1 MMFIGSLAPGEIPQ
15 PVAVITG
22 GWANERDRS
31 LLSGREVA
39 DTLTS
44 LGLAPR
50 VIDLEDDREILVER
64 LHGVGLAF
72 LAIAGRGAEDGRLQG
87 LLETLGVPYTG
98 SGVLASAVG
107 MNKLAA
113 KTIVTSAG
121 VRVPEG
127 CRVDHEAKVET
138 EAARI
143 RERLG
148 LPVILKPVSEGG
160 SIGLRTARTQ
170 NNVVDAILSGAGE
183 DLMAE
188 VYHPGRSVSVGV
200 LVDMET
206 DTARV
211 LPPLE
216 AETPDGVYSFAAK
229 RGGADCTYYCPA
241 RVEPDTMRALQLQA
255 VTAHRALRCHSYSRH
270 DFIVTDSGEALWL
283 EVNTLP
289 GLTRTGNLARMAD
302 VAGIAYED
310 LIAHI
315 LRGAC
320 IDRRAHA

>member
-1 MMFIGSLAPGEIPQ
+1 MSIGSLAPGEIPQ

-22 GWANERDRS
+22 GWAKERDRS
-31 LLSGREVA
+31 LMSGREVA
-39 DTLTS
+39 DTLTTM
-44 LGLAPR
+44 GLAPR

-87 LLETLGVPYTG
+87 LLETLGVAYTG

-113 KTIVTSAG
+113 KTIVAFAG

-127 CRVDHEAKVET
+127 CRVDHEAKAET

-143 RERLG
+143 AELLG

-160 SIGLRTARTQ
+160 SIGLRTAHTQ
-170 NNVVDAILSGAGE
+170 HDVVDAILSGAGE

-200 LVDMET
+200 LVDLAT

-229 RGGADCTYYCPA
+229 RGGDCAYYCPA
-241 RVEPDTMRALQLQA
+241 RVEPDTVRALQLQA

-270 DFIVTDSGEALWL
+270 DFIVTDSGEVLWL

-302 VAGIAYED
+302 VDGIAYED